1 MKKSPPI
8 QNIAGISTAATHD
21 QLAVPTALPNILNP
35 TVGFYRANQCAELL
49 GISKSTFW
57 LWSQQK
63 AVQGISVPRPIRLS
77 AGVTVWKR
85 SEIHAFYGELAALGD
100 STTPPEA
107 A

>member
-1 MKKSPPI
+1 MEKPNKSHEE
-8 QNIAGISTAATHD
+8 NLLT
-21 QLAVPTALPNILNP
+21 LP
-35 TVGFYRANQCAELL
+35 TVGFYRAQQCAALL
-49 GISKSTFW
+49 CVSKSTFW

-63 AVQGISVPRPIRLS
+63 IVKGIPVPQPIRIS

-85 SEIHAFYGELAALGD
+85 SDVHAFCEQLAALGD